1 MQTLEKNITSKISS
15 LKKEH
20 QNYILEIIDK
30 IIQEELAE
38 QKKFVETIKEPLYEE
53 KSSYNAADILAIV
66 DKFPKDK
73 LWTFEDLDNELI
85 FPNDLMVKI
94 EILDYKIYVMPDPTT
109 KHQLILGN
117 IHTFLNMYVL
127 QNKLG
132 NVYPA
137 PVSMLM
143 NTGKTLKPDIVFIVK
158 KNVEKVT
165 DKGIDFVP
173 DLVIEV
179 ISPANYKALREKK
192 KQEYADFGVLEYW
205 EVFPTKQQ
213 IKIDTLSEDENGK
226 PVYTLFSSATKK
238 GIVKSSVL
246 EGFELDLENI
256 F

>member
-1 MQTLEKNITSKISS
+1 MQTAEKNITNKISS
-15 LKKEH
+15 LKEEH

-38 QKKFVETIKEPLYEE
+38 QKKFVESIKEPLYEE
-53 KSSYNAADILAIV
+53 KSSYNADDILAIV
-66 DKFPKDK
+66 NKFPKDK

-117 IHTFLNMYVL
+117 IHTFLNIYVL

-132 NVYPA
+132 NVYLA
-137 PVSMLM
+137 PISMLM
-143 NTGKTLKPDIVFIVK
+143 DNDKTVKPDIVFIVK
-158 KNVEKVT
+158 KNVEKIT

-179 ISPANYKALREKK
+179 ISPSNYKSLREKK

-205 EVFPTKQQ
+205 EVYPTKQQ

-238 GIVKSSVL
+238 GIVKSNVL
-246 EGFELDLENI
+246 EGFELDLENV